1 MDDLSNTSGS
11 SPGSV
16 PSSAPLA
23 RIETNQQ
30 LTLSGT
36 WTLAY
41 FHAIKKQL
49 STHDA
54 KHIERLSL
62 EPVTQLDT
70 AAAQLMIEWF
80 GSERMQ
86 QQANHLPDQ
95 RRQLILSVIEA
106 LEVVAEAP
114 ETPAR
119 TGFQRLGDS
128 LARLGQ
134 QVTALFTQQL
144 YLLGF
149 LGVVLAAF
157 GRTFWRPGRWR
168 LTATVAHIHQTGLN
182 AVPIVVL
189 LTFMVG
195 AVVAFLGATVLT
207 TFGATIYTVN
217 LVVFSF
223 LREFGVLLA
232 AIMLAGRT
240 ASAFTAQL
248 GAMKSN
254 EEIDAL
260 RTQGLD
266 PIELLV
272 LPRVIALWVSL
283 PLLAFIGTLSG
294 MLGGAVVGAVS
305 LDIPFAQFWQIV
317 QRDISVRHL
326 WVGLSKAPLFALVIA
341 IIGCA
346 EGFKVS
352 GSAQSVGERTTSSV
366 VQSIFMV
373 ILLDALAALYFMQMG
388 W

>member
-1 MDDLSNTSGS
+1 MDELVNASG
-11 SPGSV
+11 
-16 PSSAPLA
+16 SAPLA
-23 RIETNQQ
+23 SLSEDQQ

-41 FHAIKKQL
+41 FHAIRQQL
-49 STHDA
+49 NAHDA
-54 KHIERLSL
+54 KNIESLSL
-62 EPVTQLDT
+62 ETVDQLDT
-70 AAAQLMIEWF
+70 AAAQLLIEWF

-86 QQANHLPDQ
+86 QQADRLPSQ
-95 RRQLILSVIEA
+95 RRQLILSVIDA
-106 LEVVAEAP
+106 LAVVASAP
-114 ETPAR
+114 EIAPR
-119 TGFQRLGDS
+119 RWLQRRADS

-134 QVTALFTQQL
+134 LMTALVHQQL

-149 LGVVLAAF
+149 LGVVLTAL
-157 GRTFWRPGRWR
+157 GRSIWRPGRWR

-182 AVPIVVL
+182 AVPIVAL

-272 LPRVIALWVSL
+272 LPRVIALWISL

-305 LDIPFAQFWQIV
+305 LDIPFTQFWQIV
-317 QRDISVRHL
+317 ERDISVRHL

>member
-1 MDDLSNTSGS
+1 MDDLSTASD
-11 SPGSV
+11 SV
-16 PSSAPLA
+16 LDPAPVVSLGK
-23 RIETNQQ
+23 NQQ
-30 LTLSGT
+30 LALSGT

-49 STHDA
+49 SAYDPRQ
-54 KHIERLSL
+54 IDSLSL
-62 EPVTQLDT
+62 EPITQLDS
-70 AAAQLMIEWF
+70 AAAQVLIEWF
-80 GSERMQ
+80 GRERMQ
-86 QQANHLPDQ
+86 QQVSHLPHQ
-95 RRQLILSVIEA
+95 RRQLILSVMEA
-106 LEVVAEAP
+106 LEVVAKAP
-114 ETPAR
+114 QKPAR
-119 TGFQRLGDS
+119 SGFQRIGDS
-128 LARLGQ
+128 LAVLGQ
-134 QVTALFTQQL
+134 QVSALLAQQL

-149 LGVVLAAF
+149 LGVVLVAL
-157 GRTFWRPGRWR
+157 GRSFWRPRRWR
-168 LTATVAHIHQTGLN
+168 FTATVSHIHQTGLN

-305 LDIPFAQFWQIV
+305 LDIPFAQFWRIV
-317 QRDISVRHL
+317 ESDIDVIHL
-326 WVGLSKAPLFALVIA
+326 WVGLSKAPIFALVIA

-373 ILLDALAALYFMQMG
+373 ILLDALAALYFMEMG

>member
-1 MDDLSNTSGS
+1 MGDDRSI
-11 SPGSV
+11 
-16 PSSAPLA
+16 SASEPVAILQ
-23 RIETNQQ
+23 ETHKLV
-30 LTLSGT
+30 LTGC
-36 WTLAY
+36 WTLAHY
-41 FHAIKKQL
+41 HRIQQQL
-49 STHDA
+49 EAQNPS
-54 KHIERLSL
+54 HIASL
-62 EPVTQLDT
+62 CLQEVTQLDT
-70 AAAQLMIEWF
+70 ATAQQLIEWF
-80 GSERMQ
+80 GTERMR
-86 QQANHLPDQ
+86 QQAESFTQQ
-95 RRQLILSVIEA
+95 RRQLVLSVIEA
-106 LEVVAEAP
+106 INALEPPVSAARSSWWQRSGDWL
-114 ETPAR
+114 ETI
-119 TGFQRLGDS
+119 
-128 LARLGQ
+128 GQ
-134 QVTALFTQQL
+134 QVSSLIIQQR

-149 LGVVLAAF
+149 LGIVLSAL
-157 GRTFWRPGRWR
+157 GRTVWRPTRWR
-168 LTATVAHIHQTGLN
+168 ITATVAQIHQTGLN

-217 LVVFSF
+217 LVAFSF

-254 EEIDAL
+254 EEVDAL

-266 PIELLV
+266 PVELLV
-272 LPRVIALWVSL
+272 LPRVIALWISL

-294 MLGGAVVGAVS
+294 MLGGALVGVIS
-305 LDIPFAQFWQIV
+305 LDIPFAQFWRIV
-317 QRDISVRHL
+317 ERDIAVSHL
-326 WVGLSKAPLFALVIA
+326 WVGLAKAPLFAMVIA

-373 ILLDALAALYFMQMG
+373 ILLDALAALYCMEMG

>member
-1 MDDLSNTSGS
+1 MDELVNASG
-11 SPGSV
+11 
-16 PSSAPLA
+16 SAPLA
-23 RIETNQQ
+23 SLSEDQQ

-41 FHAIKKQL
+41 FHAIRQQL
-49 STHDA
+49 NAHDA
-54 KHIERLSL
+54 KNIESLSL
-62 EPVTQLDT
+62 ETVDQLDT
-70 AAAQLMIEWF
+70 AAAQLLIEWF

-86 QQANHLPDQ
+86 QQADRLPSQ
-95 RRQLILSVIEA
+95 RRQLILSVIDA
-106 LEVVAEAP
+106 LAVVASAP
-114 ETPAR
+114 GKSPR
-119 TGFQRLGDS
+119 RWFQRSADS

-134 QVTALFTQQL
+134 LMTALVHQQL

-149 LGVVLAAF
+149 LGVVLTAL
-157 GRTFWRPGRWR
+157 GRSIWRPGRWR

-182 AVPIVVL
+182 AVPIVAL

-272 LPRVIALWVSL
+272 LPRVIALWISL

-305 LDIPFAQFWQIV
+305 LDIPFTQFWQIV
-317 QRDISVRHL
+317 ERDISVRHL